1 MSRRVDYRIT
11 VDVSINESDLAL
23 LECLGMAGA
32 ACGSPLRLPA
42 KWFARELNL
51 SLATVRRSFKTL
63 HEKGLIVMRGG
74 TREDG
79 GRDANVY
86 EITALG
92 LKVLNSQGFMR
103 PRRLSEER

>member
-1 MSRRVDYRIT
+1 MSRRVDYHIT

-23 LECLGMAGA
+23 LECLSVVKTEF
-32 ACGSPLRLPA
+32 GSPMRLPA

-63 HEKGLIVMRGG
+63 SCKGLIVMRGG

-79 GRDANVY
+79 GRDVNVY

-92 LKVLNSQGFMR
+92 LKVLSSEGFMR
-103 PRRLSEER
+103 PRRLTED